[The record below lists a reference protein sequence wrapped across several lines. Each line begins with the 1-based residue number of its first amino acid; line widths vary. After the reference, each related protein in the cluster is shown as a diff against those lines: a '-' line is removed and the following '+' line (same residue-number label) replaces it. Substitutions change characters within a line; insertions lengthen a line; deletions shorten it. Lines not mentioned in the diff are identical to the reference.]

1 MGHTHKL
8 VKALITHFHVLFDED
23 YEAEND
29 VEEDEMEAPI
39 LEEEE
44 EEEEGIPPSRST
56 HTGDEE

>member
-1 MGHTHKL
+1 MGVTAD
-8 VKALITHFHVLFDED
+8 ALQFHVLFDED

-29 VEEDEMEAPI
+29 VEEDDMEAPI